1 MSTLPERPIS
11 MVIGALGGEGG
22 GVLTTW
28 VVRAAEMCNFP
39 TQSTSIPGV
48 AQRTGATTYYVEIYP
63 APHDQLGGKSPVMA
77 LYPAPGNMDIVVTS
91 ELMEAG
97 RMLENGMVTSDRT
110 TLIASTHRV
119 YSITEKSAMGDG
131 LFRGDNLDNAA
142 QKLAKRAILFDIA
155 NLAEKE
161 GTVLNANVLGVIA
174 GSGELPI
181 PVENFAESIRE
192 SGVAVESN
200 LKGFE
205 VGLAYMKGNM
215 NLPEAAPTKKFR
227 APKPSADSLIAEV
240 AASYPGEA
248 LAIVTEGVN
257 RLVDYQNAA
266 YAKLYL
272 DRLSGVLAIDRE
284 RGGERNNWALTVETG
299 RYLALMM
306 SYEDIIRVADL
317 KSRRSRFQR
326 VRTEVMAKE
335 NEPVHMTEFLKPG
348 FDEFTS
354 IMPAWLGRPIMNWA
368 MGNNWAKNYNFAMR
382 VRTHT
387 IFGFVRVW
395 GLSKLRF
402 YRTRTYRYSQEQQA
416 IEGWLEIVKD
426 GAALHYQLAV
436 EIAEL
441 ANLRKGYSD
450 THKRGL
456 ENFSRIMADISIP
469 CAKAEKDPAWGAEAL
484 VQLRTAALADP
495 EGGALDKAFTALSAP
510 PAAAAAAAAE

>member
-1 MSTLPERPIS
+1 MNALPERPIS

-22 GVLTTW
+22 GVLTAW
-28 VVRAAEMCNFP
+28 VVRAAELCDFP

-48 AQRTGATTYYVEIYP
+48 AQRTGATTYYVEIFP
-63 APHDQLGGKSPVMA
+63 APRDQLNGKLPVMA
-77 LYPAPGNMDIVVTS
+77 LYAAPGNMDIVVTS

-119 YSITEKSAMGDG
+119 YSIIEKSAMGDG
-131 LFRGDNLDNAA
+131 LFRGDKLDNAA

-155 NLAEKE
+155 TLAEKE
-161 GTVLNANVLGVIA
+161 GTVLNAIILGVIA

-181 PVENFAESIRE
+181 PVENFTKSIRE

-200 LKGFE
+200 IKGFE
-205 VGLAYMKGNM
+205 IGLAYMKGELK
-215 NLPEAAPTKKFR
+215 LPDAAPDKKIR
-227 APKPSADSLIAEV
+227 AAKPSTDSLIAEV
-240 AASYPGEA
+240 ASSYPGEA
-248 LAIVTEGVN
+248 LAIVTEGVK
-257 RLVDYQNAA
+257 RLVDYQNPA

-272 DRLSGVLAIDRE
+272 DRLADVLAIDRE
-284 RGGERNNWALTVETG
+284 RGGERNNWSLTVETG

-317 KSRRSRFQR
+317 KSRRSRFER
-326 VRTEVMAKE
+326 IRTEVMAKAG
-335 NEPVHMTEFLKPG
+335 EPVHMTEFLKPG

-354 IMPAWLGRPIMNWA
+354 IMPSGLGRPIMNWA
-368 MGNNWAKNYNFAMR
+368 MGNDWAKNYNFAMR
-382 VRTHT
+382 VRTNT

-402 YRTRTYRYSQEQQA
+402 YRPKTYRYSQEQPA
-416 IEGWLEIVKD
+416 IEGWLEVVKD
-426 GAALHYQLAV
+426 AAARHYQLAV

-456 ENFSRIMADISIP
+456 QNFARIMTDVAIP
-469 CAKAEKDPAWGAEAL
+469 CSKAEKNPAWGAEA
-484 VQLRTAALADP
+484 VTKLRAAALADP
-495 EGGALDKAFTALSAP
+495 EGNALDKAFASL
-510 PAAAAAAAAE
+510 AAAPTAAAAE

>member
-1 MSTLPERPIS
+1 MSALPERPIS

-28 VVRAAEMCNFP
+28 VVRAAEMCKFP

-63 APHDQLGGKSPVMA
+63 ASHDQLDGKLPVMA

-97 RMLENGMVTSDRT
+97 RMLENGMVTPDRT

-119 YSITEKSAMGDG
+119 YSIVEKSAMGDG
-131 LFRGDNLDNAA
+131 LFRGDKLDNAA
-142 QKLAKRAILFDIA
+142 QKLSKRAILFDIA

-161 GTVLNANVLGVIA
+161 GTVLNAIVLGLIA

-181 PVENFAESIRE
+181 PAGNFAEAIRE
-192 SGVAVESN
+192 SGIAVDAN

-205 VGLAYMKGNM
+205 IGIAYTKGELQ
-215 NLPEAAPTKKFR
+215 LPAASPEKKFR
-227 APKPSADSLIAEV
+227 AAKPSAESLIADV
-240 AASYPGEA
+240 AATYPGEA
-248 LAIVTEGVN
+248 QAIVTEGVK
-257 RLVDYQNAA
+257 RLVDYQNPT

-272 DRLSGVLAIDRE
+272 DRLADVVALDRD

-306 SYEDIIRVADL
+306 SYEDIIRVGDL
-317 KSRRSRFQR
+317 KSRKSRMNR
-326 VRTEVMAKE
+326 VRTEVMAKTS
-335 NEPVHMTEFLKPG
+335 EPVYVTEFLKPG

-354 IMPAWLGRPIMNWA
+354 VMPAWLGRPIMNWA
-368 MGNNWAKNYNFAMR
+368 KGNTWASNYNFAMR
-382 VRTHT
+382 VKTHT
-387 IFGFVRVW
+387 IFGFLRLW
-395 GLSKLRF
+395 TLSKMRF
-402 YRTRTYRYSQEQQA
+402 YRPKTYRYAEEQTA
-416 IEGWLEIVKD
+416 IEGWLVTVKE
-426 GAALHYQLAV
+426 AAARHYQLAV

-456 ENFSRIMADISIP
+456 QNFQRVMEEIAIP
-469 CAKAEKDPAWGAEAL
+469 CSKAEKDPAWGADA
-484 VQLRTAALADP
+484 VAKLRVAALADP
-495 EGGALDKAFTALSAP
+495 EGDALDTAMASL
-510 PAAAAAAAAE
+510 AATPQTAAAE

>member
-1 MSTLPERPIS
+1 MNTLPERPIS

-28 VVRAAEMCNFP
+28 VVRAAELCKFP

-63 APHDQLGGKSPVMA
+63 ASHEQLDGKLPVMA

-119 YSITEKSAMGDG
+119 YSIIEKSAMGDG
-131 LFRGDNLDNAA
+131 LFRGDKLDNAA

-155 NLAEKE
+155 TLAEKE
-161 GTVLNANVLGVIA
+161 GTVLNAIILGVIA

-181 PVENFAESIRE
+181 PVESFAESIRE

-205 VGLAYMKGNM
+205 IGLAYMKGELK
-215 NLPEAAPTKKFR
+215 LPGVAPDKKVRAA
-227 APKPSADSLIAEV
+227 KPSAESLIADV
-240 AASYPGEA
+240 ASIYPGEA
-248 LAIVTEGVN
+248 LAIVTEGVK
-257 RLVDYQNAA
+257 RLVDYQNPA

-272 DRLSGVLAIDRE
+272 DRLAGVLAIDRE

-317 KSRRSRFQR
+317 KSRRSRFER
-326 VRTEVMAKE
+326 IRTEVMAKKD
-335 NEPVHMTEFLKPG
+335 EPVHMTEFLKPG

-354 IMPAWLGRPIMNWA
+354 IMPSWLGRPIMNWA
-368 MGNNWAKNYNFAMR
+368 MGNDWAKNYNFAMR
-382 VRTHT
+382 VRTNT

-402 YRTRTYRYSQEQQA
+402 YRPKTYRFSQEQPA
-416 IEGWLEIVKD
+416 IEGWLEVVKD
-426 GAALHYQLAV
+426 AAARHYQLAV

-456 ENFSRIMADISIP
+456 ENFTRVMNEVAIP
-469 CAKAEKDPAWGAEAL
+469 CSKADKDPAWGADA
-484 VQLRTAALADP
+484 VTKLRAAALADP
-495 EGGALDKAFTALSAP
+495 EGNALDKVFAALDAAP
-510 PAAAAAAAAE
+510 TAAAAE

>member
-1 MSTLPERPIS
+1 MNALPERPIS

-22 GVLTTW
+22 GVLTAW
-28 VVRAAEMCNFP
+28 VVRAAELCDFP

-48 AQRTGATTYYVEIYP
+48 AQRTGATTYYVEIFP
-63 APHDQLGGKSPVMA
+63 APRDQLNGKLPVMA
-77 LYPAPGNMDIVVTS
+77 LYAAPGNMDIVVTS

-119 YSITEKSAMGDG
+119 YSIIEKSAMGDG
-131 LFRGDNLDNAA
+131 LFRGDKLDNAA

-155 NLAEKE
+155 TLAEKE
-161 GTVLNANVLGVIA
+161 GTVLNAIILGVIA

-181 PVENFAESIRE
+181 PVENFTKSIRE

-200 LKGFE
+200 IKGFE
-205 VGLAYMKGNM
+205 IGLAYMKGELK
-215 NLPEAAPTKKFR
+215 LPDAAPDKKIR
-227 APKPSADSLIAEV
+227 AAKPSADSLIAEV
-240 AASYPGEA
+240 ASSYPGEA
-248 LAIVTEGVN
+248 LAIVTEGVK
-257 RLVDYQNAA
+257 RLVDYQNPA

-272 DRLSGVLAIDRE
+272 DRLADVLAIDRE
-284 RGGERNNWALTVETG
+284 RGGERNNWSLTVETG

-317 KSRRSRFQR
+317 KSRRSRFER
-326 VRTEVMAKE
+326 IRTEVMAKAG
-335 NEPVHMTEFLKPG
+335 EPVHMTEFLKPG

-354 IMPAWLGRPIMNWA
+354 IMPSGLGRPIMNWA
-368 MGNNWAKNYNFAMR
+368 MGNDWAKNYNFAMR
-382 VRTHT
+382 VRTNT

-402 YRTRTYRYSQEQQA
+402 YRPKTYRYSQEQPT
-416 IEGWLEIVKD
+416 IEGWLEVVKD
-426 GAALHYQLAV
+426 AAARHYQLAV

-456 ENFSRIMADISIP
+456 QNFARIMTDVAIP
-469 CAKAEKDPAWGAEAL
+469 CSKAEKNPAWGAEA
-484 VQLRTAALADP
+484 VTKLRAAALADP
-495 EGGALDKAFTALSAP
+495 EGNALDKAFASL
-510 PAAAAAAAAE
+510 AAAPTAAAAE